1 MRRKAPYFVFALL
14 LLIVWLAVPC
24 FGIDPPTKRVRG
36 VIVGY
41 VWDTLL
47 LVRTTKKQLV
57 AIRHKSSGMNPLP
70 EVVLRE
76 ERVWDFEVTSLKDC
90 TIPMSFFRFR
100 MFELG
105 HCGNE
110 YPQEN
115 PQPIT
120 PIIYPPYPQLSFFN
134 QEFKTE
140 LDAISDETVLSCY
153 SVDFGRSKPG
163 YKERLLTGV
172 VLSDDNVP
180 IPEFPVSVGFSGKKV
195 GYLYVLTD
203 ADGRFSIPVYEKF
216 SYWIK
221 AGLTIIEGQR
231 QYRSTF
237 VPKRKFV
244 PPLTLKL
251 EYE

>member
-1 MRRKAPYFVFALL
+1 MRQKLPYFRFALL
-14 LLIVWLAVPC
+14 LLIVWLSVPC
-24 FGIDPPTKRVRG
+24 FGIDPLTKRVRG

-41 VWDTLL
+41 IWDTLL
-47 LVRTTKKQLV
+47 LVRTTKKQFVVL
-57 AIRHKSSGMNPLP
+57 RHNSSGMNPLP

-76 ERVWDFEVTSLKDC
+76 ARAWNFAVAPLKDC
-90 TIPMSFFRFR
+90 TIPMSFFRFQIL
-100 MFELG
+100 ELG

-110 YPQEN
+110 NPQEN

-120 PIIYPPYPQLSFFN
+120 PAIYSPYPQLSFFK

-140 LDAISDETVLSCY
+140 LDAIRDETVLSCY
-153 SVDFGRSKPG
+153 SVDFGRGKPD

-172 VLSDDNVP
+172 VWGDDNKP

-195 GYLYVLTD
+195 GYIYVLTD
-203 ADGRFSIPVYEKF
+203 TEGRFSIPVFEKF

-221 AGLTIIEGQR
+221 PGLTFVEGQK
-231 QYRSTF
+231 QYRATF
-237 VPKRKFV
+237 IPKKKVV
-244 PPLTLKL
+244 PPLRLKL